1 MTSQVEK
8 ILEAKE
14 DIEKLPQ
21 SLIDARLGIIGEL
34 ELFEDAFANLCAG
47 VAASADVP
55 ALALANAEIRANCL
69 GANSGDILK
78 FNLGS
83 PSDYSGVTSF
93 TYPSLTGGTGS
104 KPKFGVLIR
113 DKDLNYTISLSTDPE
128 STVISTEADGT
139 SNTYSNYIGDYYFVR
154 SRETGKLIDL
164 MANTTPYVNPGVDMP
179 FGTVVTF
186 GEDVSGEVGNWNE
199 KFAYANIG
207 DVEFNGTLDQFVT
220 LSHTLEQGS
229 EAVAVS
235 PPKIG
240 DYFGLKRFTHDFE
253 TFTITA
259 NTTLDLVTN
268 ITGNTIS
275 TSDASKLVMG
285 SELSST
291 AWSSNLTVVA
301 IDTDLNVVVLDDNV
315 DNVYTNLE
323 ITSKQIMPTRE
334 ENTMFAIAQ
343 IVPEGMVPDSS
354 WKPIGDDDGNYGGTN
369 ESFEDMTVMD
379 KSAFET
385 ALSVFNPP
393 TAKSSSLD
401 LFKSAS
407 TELVSSSSE
416 IGQDTG
422 NYSGNVLNPLFP
434 AVQGARDNYDSS
446 DNGLQPTGLGMKD
459 VFVGR
464 FVKYEEKRKDT
475 TGALI
480 GDYRYMID
488 FASKFFYLVS
498 PFVGAHNYTP
508 TVTGLPNTLTGRGTE
523 PQATFTPQLQ
533 PAMTSLAGSLNG
545 VGGTTTVTSTTGH
558 AENKD
563 AGQTGTIPDRDGWM
577 GKDYND
583 NNYAAGSALSWGTPY
598 TPANV
603 VTTNA
608 TTTDADSIDMFA
620 KSSSNLIE
628 LHSFRA
634 GSSSV
639 NATHT
644 SHGTS
649 YTITE
654 ASCMYNNVQN
664 IVLGN
669 SSSNDFVYVQ
679 GKINTL
685 NGLAS
690 YRDPLLEVEGG
701 GEYDEAKKT
710 AAETFNTAITA
721 CKGEFNDLDN
731 YHDTDY
737 DGIAYSKTDVEA
749 LADELDAC
757 NADISTRL
765 TELNSRIGNPTYSGS
780 QSSGGDI
787 DAPISEPGIRVSDLP
802 AKASGTLVP
811 YGRTIY
817 EAVNVALGDDIG
829 LITEVVAEADSLQ
842 FKYKEVRDKRNEHDM
857 LKGRSK
863 YYGN

>member
-8 ILEAKE
+8 ILETKE
-14 DIEKLPQ
+14 DIEALPQ

-47 VAASADVP
+47 VAASVDVP
-55 ALALANAEIRANCL
+55 ALALANAQIRANCL
-69 GANSGDILK
+69 GASSSDILK

-83 PSDYSGVTSF
+83 PSDYAGVTSF
-93 TYPSLTGGTGS
+93 TYPSLTGGAGGN
-104 KPKFGVLIR
+104 PKFGVLIR
-113 DKDLNYTISLSTDPE
+113 DKDLNYTISLSDTPG
-128 STVISTEADGT
+128 STVSSTEADGT

-164 MANTTPYVNPGVDMP
+164 MANTTPYVNPGVDMA
-179 FGTVVTF
+179 FGNTVTF
-186 GEDVSGEVGNWNE
+186 GDSVTTEVGNWNE

-207 DVEFNGTLDQFVT
+207 SVEFNSTLDQFVT

-229 EAVAVS
+229 AEVDVS

-240 DYFGLKRFTHDFE
+240 DFFGLKRFTHDFE

-268 ITGNTIS
+268 ITGNTIT

-291 AWSSNLTVVA
+291 AWTSNLTVVA
-301 IDTDLNVVVLDDNV
+301 IDTDLNVVVLNDNV
-315 DNVYTNLE
+315 DKVYTNLE

-369 ESFEDMTVMD
+369 ESFEDLTVMD

-422 NYSGNVLNPLFP
+422 DYSGNVLNPLFP
-434 AVQGARDNYDSS
+434 AVQGARDSYD
-446 DNGLQPTGLGMKD
+446 DGGLQPTGLGMKD
-459 VFVGR
+459 IFAGR

-488 FASKFFYLVS
+488 FGAHFFYLVS

-508 TVTGLPNTLTGRGTE
+508 TVTTLPNTVTARGTE

-533 PAMTSLAGSLNG
+533 PAMTNVANALDGATNS
-545 VGGTTTVTSTTGH
+545 TTKVTSTAGYIGTG
-558 AENKD
+558 
-563 AGQTGTIPDRDGWM
+563 GTVPAVEGWQ
-577 GKDYND
+577 GD
-583 NNYAAGSALSWGTPY
+583 NYSTYFSWGSASNPGNET
-598 TPANV
+598 N
-603 VTTNA
+603 TTGGGSCSGMSA
-608 TTTDADSIDMFA
+608 VSPISIYERNP
-620 KSSSNLIE
+620 SSKLIE
-628 LHSFRA
+628 IHTFSA
-634 GSSSV
+634 GCSSA
-639 NATHT
+639 NATHST
-644 SHGTS
+644 HSTS
-649 YTITE
+649 YTINE
-654 ASCMYNNVQN
+654 VDCLFNDVQHIIN
-664 IVLGN
+664 GDEVTAA
-669 SSSNDFVYVQ
+669 NDYSFAK
-679 GKINTL
+679 GKIDTL
-685 NGLAS
+685 DGLVS
-690 YRDPLLEVEGG
+690 YRDPLLEVDGG
-701 GEYDEAKKT
+701 GEYDAAKKT
-710 AAETFNTAITA
+710 AAETFDTAVGNCKQEFTDLESYHNEEIDNVTYIMTDANALRDDLNT
-721 CKGEFNDLDN
+721 
-731 YHDTDY
+731 
-737 DGIAYSKTDVEA
+737 
-749 LADELDAC
+749 C
-757 NADISTRL
+757 NSEMSTRL
-765 TELNSRIGNPTYSGS
+765 TELNARIGNPTYSGG
-780 QSSGGDI
+780 QSSNGT
-787 DAPISEPGIRVSDLP
+787 EPGIRVSALP

-829 LITEVVAEADSLQ
+829 LINEVVAEADSLQ
-842 FKYKEVRDKRNEHDM
+842 FKYKEVRDKRNEYDM

>member
-8 ILEAKE
+8 ILETKE

-55 ALALANAEIRANCL
+55 ALALANAQIRANCL
-69 GANSGDILK
+69 GASSGDILK

-83 PSDYSGVTSF
+83 PSDYAGVTSF
-93 TYPSLTGGTGS
+93 TYPSLTAGTGG

-113 DKDLNYTISLSTDPE
+113 DKDLNYTISLSDTLG

-179 FGTVVTF
+179 FGNTVTF
-186 GEDVSGEVGNWNE
+186 GDSVTAEEGNWNE

-207 DVEFNGTLDQFVT
+207 DVEFNSTQDQFVT

-229 EAVAVS
+229 NEIDVS

-253 TFTITA
+253 EFTITA

-268 ITGNTIS
+268 VTGNTIS

-291 AWSSNLTVVA
+291 AWTSNLTVLA
-301 IDTDLNVVVLDDNV
+301 IDTDLNVVVLNDNV
-315 DNVYTNLE
+315 DKVYTNLE

-354 WKPIGDDDGNYGGTN
+354 WKPVGDDDGNYGGTN
-369 ESFEDMTVMD
+369 ESFEDLTVMD

-416 IGQDTG
+416 VGQDTG
-422 NYSGNVLNPLFP
+422 NYGGNVLNPLFP
-434 AVQGARDNYDSS
+434 AVQGARDNYD
-446 DNGLQPTGLGMKD
+446 DGGLQPTGLGMKD
-459 VFVGR
+459 IFAGR

-488 FASKFFYLVS
+488 FSAHFFYLVS

-508 TVTGLPNTLTGRGTE
+508 TVTALPNTVTARGTE

-533 PAMTSLAGSLNG
+533 PAMTSLAGSLNSASNS
-545 VGGTTTVTSTTGH
+545 TDTVTSTSGH
-558 AENKD
+558 AENKEHPN
-563 AGQTGTIPDRDGWM
+563 AGTVPTNAGYAGNWGTYSSEFTW
-577 GKDYND
+577 
-583 NNYAAGSALSWGTPY
+583 GSADSVSLNTNSTETY
-598 TPANV
+598 TSD
-603 VTTNA
+603 TTYWKNSA
-608 TTTDADSIDMFA
+608 S
-620 KSSSNLIE
+620 LIE
-628 LHSFRA
+628 AHSFS
-634 GSSSV
+634 G
-639 NATHT
+639 
-644 SHGTS
+644 SHGGPFGNPA
-649 YTITE
+649 YGHTITYAISE
-654 ASCMYNNVQN
+654 VDCLENDIQHIINGDEGGA
-664 IVLGN
+664 
-669 SSSNDFVYVQ
+669 SNDYPYVQ

-685 NGLAS
+685 DGLVS
-690 YRDPLLEVEGG
+690 YRDPLLEVSTGA
-701 GEYDEAKKT
+701 EYDAAKKT
-710 AAETFNTAITA
+710 AAETFDTAVGN
-721 CKGEFNDLDN
+721 CKQEFTDLDT
-731 YHDTDY
+731 YHGQNY
-737 DGIAYSKTDVEA
+737 DGRAYSMTDANA
-749 LADELDAC
+749 LRDDLNTC
-757 NADISTRL
+757 NSEMSTRL
-765 TELNSRIGNPTYSGS
+765 TELNARIGNPTYSGG
-780 QSSGGDI
+780 QSSNGT
-787 DAPISEPGIRVSDLP
+787 EPGIRVSALP

-829 LITEVVAEADSLQ
+829 LINEVVAEADSLQ
-842 FKYKEVRDKRNEHDM
+842 FKYKEVRDKRNEYDM

>member
-8 ILEAKE
+8 ILETKE
-14 DIEKLPQ
+14 DIEALPQ

-55 ALALANAEIRANCL
+55 ALALANAQIRANCL
-69 GANSGDILK
+69 GASSSDILK

-83 PSDYSGVTSF
+83 PSDYAGVTSF
-93 TYPSLTGGTGS
+93 TYPSLTGGAGGN
-104 KPKFGVLIR
+104 PKFGVLIR
-113 DKDLNYTISLSTDPE
+113 DKDLNYTISLSDTPG
-128 STVISTEADGT
+128 STVTSTEADGT

-164 MANTTPYVNPGVDMP
+164 MANTTPYVNPGIDMA
-179 FGTVVTF
+179 FGNTVTF
-186 GEDVSGEVGNWNE
+186 GDSVTTEAGNWNE

-207 DVEFNGTLDQFVT
+207 SVEFNSTLDQFVT

-229 EAVAVS
+229 AEVDVS

-253 TFTITA
+253 EFTITA
-259 NTTLDLVTN
+259 NTTLNLITN
-268 ITGNTIS
+268 VTGNTIS

-291 AWSSNLTVVA
+291 AWTSNLTVVA
-301 IDTDLNVVVLDDNV
+301 IDTDLNVVVLNDNV
-315 DNVYTNLE
+315 DKVYTNLE

-369 ESFEDMTVMD
+369 ESFEDLTVMD

-422 NYSGNVLNPLFP
+422 DYSGNILNPLFP

-459 VFVGR
+459 VFAGR
-464 FVKYEEKRKDT
+464 FVKYEEKRKNT
-475 TGALI
+475 AGNLI

-488 FASKFFYLVS
+488 FSAHFFYLVS

-508 TVTGLPNTLTGRGTE
+508 TVTSLPNTETDRGTE

-533 PAMTSLAGSLNG
+533 PAMTSLAGSLNSASN
-545 VGGTTTVTSTTGH
+545 GTDTVTSTSGH
-558 AENKD
+558 AENKEHPNVGTVPTN
-563 AGQTGTIPDRDGWM
+563 AGYAGNWGTYSSEFTW
-577 GKDYND
+577 
-583 NNYAAGSALSWGTPY
+583 GSADTKSVNTAY
-598 TPANV
+598 TETYTS
-603 VTTNA
+603 VTMYWKNSA
-608 TTTDADSIDMFA
+608 S
-620 KSSSNLIE
+620 LIE
-628 LHSFRA
+628 AHSFS
-634 GSSSV
+634 G
-639 NATHT
+639 
-644 SHGTS
+644 SHGGPWGNPP
-649 YTITE
+649 YGHTITYAIGE
-654 ASCMYNNVQN
+654 VDCLENDIQHIINGDEGGA
-664 IVLGN
+664 
-669 SSSNDFVYVQ
+669 SNDYPYVQ

-685 NGLAS
+685 DGLVS
-690 YRDPLLEVEGG
+690 YRDPLLEVDGG
-701 GEYDEAKKT
+701 GEYT
-710 AAETFNTAITA
+710 AGNLAAADAFDTAISD
-721 CKGEFNDLDN
+721 CKAEFNDLDT
-731 YHDTDY
+731 YHGENY
-737 DGIAYSKTDVEA
+737 DGRTYSKTDATA

-757 NADISTRL
+757 NADIGTRL
-765 TELNSRIGNPTYSGS
+765 TELNARIGNPTYTGS
-780 QSSGGDI
+780 PSVGGDI
-787 DAPISEPGIRVSDLP
+787 NAAISPPGIRVSALP

-829 LITEVVAEADSLQ
+829 LINEVVAEADSLQ
-842 FKYKEVRDKRNEHDM
+842 FKYKEVRDKRNEYDM